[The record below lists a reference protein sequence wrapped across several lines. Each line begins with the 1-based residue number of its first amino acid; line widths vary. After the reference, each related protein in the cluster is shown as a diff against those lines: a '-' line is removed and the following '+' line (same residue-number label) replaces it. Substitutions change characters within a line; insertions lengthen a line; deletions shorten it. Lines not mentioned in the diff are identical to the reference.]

1 MQSQCHLVDMISENA
16 VPPVCRLLNHSKVAY
31 EAKVKERQAEKKQN
45 ENRRVALIKE
55 VGLSCCVSFSC
66 ISSADFWWFANSVPF
81 CNCIA

>member
-1 MQSQCHLVDMISENA
+1 MLLHHSAQLHSLPHAFQRMQSQYHLVDMISENA

-55 VGLSCCVSFSC
+55 VGLSCCVRFS
-66 ISSADFWWFANSVPF
+66 
-81 CNCIA
+81 